1 MKNKIAVHT
10 NSYHGFSLDEA
21 LEGIA
26 AAGFKYVE
34 LTAVRGWTEHVMPEM
49 GESGLSAVRGRLQE
63 LGLEAVGL
71 SGHCNLMDAGRL
83 QDFEKNIRLASYF
96 GCGYIITSTGEAH
109 FGKDETFTDDLL
121 AQNIQKV
128 VPVLKETNITM
139 VLEVHGEYGT
149 GESLYR
155 VVKAVNSPY
164 VGVNY
169 DTANV
174 VFYGRRLPEEEIK
187 NCYEGVKYVHLKDK
201 AGPMDL
207 WDFPALGA
215 GSLKLEE
222 FMRFM
227 DTKGYNGIYSIEI
240 EYTQDFTMRDK
251 APGDLAVANEAVK
264 KSFQYLKS
272 IGRI

>member
-1 MKNKIAVHT
+1 M
-10 NSYHGFSLDEA
+10 
-21 LEGIA
+21 
-26 AAGFKYVE
+26 
-34 LTAVRGWTEHVMPEM
+34 
-49 GESGLSAVRGRLQE
+49 
-63 LGLEAVGL
+63 
-71 SGHCNLMDAGRL
+71 
-83 QDFEKNIRLASYF
+83 
-96 GCGYIITSTGEAH
+96 
-109 FGKDETFTDDLL
+109 L

-251 APGDLAVANEAVK
+251 APGDLAVANEAVN
-264 KSFQYLKS
+264 
-272 IGRI
+272 